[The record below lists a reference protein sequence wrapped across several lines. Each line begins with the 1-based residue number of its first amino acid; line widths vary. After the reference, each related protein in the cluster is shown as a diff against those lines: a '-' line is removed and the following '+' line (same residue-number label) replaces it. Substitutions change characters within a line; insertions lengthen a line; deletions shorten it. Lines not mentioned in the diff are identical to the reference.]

1 MAITKEQIFA
11 AADELDAAGQN
22 PTLAAVRK
30 AVGGGSFTT
39 ISEAMGE
46 WRASKTA
53 QAAPMREPAP
63 QAVTD
68 KLAELG
74 ADLWGVALDMANT
87 RLAAEREALEGV
99 RVEMEAARQEAAEL
113 ADQLTVELDETKSR
127 LASIEAAE
135 ATARGEADALR
146 DELAAMRERAT
157 TAEARAGELRTELD
171 HAHTDAAAQRAKLE
185 KAEAHGFGLTDRVNE
200 LQALVYEAN
209 AELATVKGKAEA
221 ADRAHQEQRSEAAQ
235 AAERLRAQVE
245 SLQAALQAATS
256 ELATVKAKAEAADH
270 VHQEQRRAA
279 AQEAHRQAERLTAIQ
294 AERDEARRDAA
305 TAKEEAATLRG
316 RAQAL
321 ENMLPASEKKPSGA
335 KKT

>member
-39 ISEAMGE
+39 ISEAMSE

-74 ADLWGVALDMANT
+74 ADLWGVALEMANT

-135 ATARGEADALR
+135 AAARGGADALR
-146 DELAAMRERAT
+146 DELAAMRERVA

-185 KAEAHGFGLTDRVNE
+185 KAEAYGFDLADRVNK
-200 LQALVYEAN
+200 LQSLVYEAN

-221 ADRAHQEQRSEAAQ
+221 ADQ
-235 AAERLRAQVE
+235 A
-245 SLQAALQAATS
+245 
-256 ELATVKAKAEAADH
+256 
-270 VHQEQRRAA
+270 HQEQRRAA
-279 AQEAHRQAERLTAIQ
+279 VQEAHRQAERLTAIQ

>member
-39 ISEAMGE
+39 ISEAMSE

-53 QAAPMREPAP
+53 RAAPMREPAP

-74 ADLWGVALDMANT
+74 ADLWGVALEMANA

-135 ATARGEADALR
+135 AAARGEADALR

-185 KAEAHGFGLTDRVNE
+185 KAEAHGFRLTDRVNE

-221 ADRAHQEQRSEAAQ
+221 ADQ
-235 AAERLRAQVE
+235 A
-245 SLQAALQAATS
+245 
-256 ELATVKAKAEAADH
+256 
-270 VHQEQRRAA
+270 HQEQRRAA

-294 AERDEARRDAA
+294 AERDEARQDAA
-305 TAKEEAATLRG
+305 TAKEEAAMLRG

-321 ENMLPASEKKPSGA
+321 ENMLPAGEKKPSGE
-335 KKT
+335 KNT

>member
-1 MAITKEQIFA
+1 MAITKDQIFA
-11 AADELDAAGQN
+11 AANELDAAGQN

-30 AVGGGSFTT
+30 VVGGGSFTT
-39 ISEAMGE
+39 ISEAMSE

-74 ADLWGVALDMANT
+74 ADLWGVALEMANT

-135 ATARGEADALR
+135 AAARSEADALR
-146 DELAAMRERAT
+146 DELATMRERAA

-185 KAEAHGFGLTDRVNE
+185 KAEAHVFGLTDRVNE
-200 LQALVYEAN
+200 LQALVYGAN
-209 AELATVKGKAEA
+209 A
-221 ADRAHQEQRSEAAQ
+221 
-235 AAERLRAQVE
+235 
-245 SLQAALQAATS
+245 
-256 ELATVKAKAEAADH
+256 ELATVKAKAEAADQ

-294 AERDEARRDAA
+294 AERDVALRDAA

-321 ENMLPASEKKPSGA
+321 ENMLPASEKKPLGA

>member
-11 AADELDAAGQN
+11 AANELDAAGQN

-39 ISEAMGE
+39 ISEAMSE

-74 ADLWGVALDMANT
+74 ADLWGVALEMANT

-135 ATARGEADALR
+135 AAARGEAAALR
-146 DELAAMRERAT
+146 DELAAMRERVA

-171 HAHTDAAAQRAKLE
+171 HAHTDAAAQRA
-185 KAEAHGFGLTDRVNE
+185 
-200 LQALVYEAN
+200 LVYEAN

-221 ADRAHQEQRSEAAQ
+221 ADQ
-235 AAERLRAQVE
+235 A
-245 SLQAALQAATS
+245 
-256 ELATVKAKAEAADH
+256 
-270 VHQEQRRAA
+270 HQEQRRAA

>member
-39 ISEAMGE
+39 ISEAMSE

-74 ADLWGVALDMANT
+74 ADLWGVALEMANT

-135 ATARGEADALR
+135 AAARGEAAALR
-146 DELAAMRERAT
+146 DELAAMRERVA

-171 HAHTDAAAQRAKLE
+171 HAHTDAAAQRA
-185 KAEAHGFGLTDRVNE
+185 
-200 LQALVYEAN
+200 LVYEAN

-221 ADRAHQEQRSEAAQ
+221 ADQAHQEQRREAAQ

-256 ELATVKAKAEAADH
+256 ELATVKAKAEAADQA
-270 VHQEQRRAA
+270 HQEQRRAA

-335 KKT
+335 EKT

>member
-39 ISEAMGE
+39 ISEAMSE

-74 ADLWGVALDMANT
+74 ADLWGVALEMANT

-135 ATARGEADALR
+135 AAARGEADAQR
-146 DELAAMRERAT
+146 DELAAMRERVA

-221 ADRAHQEQRSEAAQ
+221 ADQ
-235 AAERLRAQVE
+235 A
-245 SLQAALQAATS
+245 
-256 ELATVKAKAEAADH
+256 
-270 VHQEQRRAA
+270 HQEQRRAA